1 MTSNKLEI
9 TIGHAPFECYVLDK
23 IGLPIISPLSIR
35 NIADEDVFDMRIDIT
50 SDLETVES
58 TRSK

>member
-23 IGLPIISPLSIR
+23 IGLPII
-35 NIADEDVFDMRIDIT
+35 AAVH
-50 SDLETVES
+50 
-58 TRSK
+58 SKHRR